1 MEFNATFLISAVSFA
16 VFVFVMNAIL
26 YAPLE
31 KIVEVR
37 KKIIDDNYDVAKMN
51 NERSSALLQDRADKL
66 LKASQDA
73 KTHLLSKTEKIK
85 LKKEEMLNSVRD
97 KSLENLSTAKSE
109 LSSAKSDAN
118 EVLKKDVVILA
129 QSISDKFLGT
139 EQKILDVDYDLIDE
153 IMQES

>member
-73 KTHLLSKTEKIK
+73 KTHLLSKTEEVK
-85 LKKEEMLNSVRD
+85 LKKDEMLNSVRD

-109 LSSAKSDAN
+109 LSSAKSEAN

-139 EQKILDVDYDLIDE
+139 EQKISDVDYDLIDE